1 MKKLVLVFIFSIISV
16 IGGLILDSSCSL
28 VLAEEELEN
37 VEVKEGKV
45 DTGSKGNA
53 QDDYNVILST
63 EFNFSETSIQGNM
76 KTPDGFYIQGRKA
89 QSLEEMVKLR
99 SSFKKE
105 LLDSLYGVESV
116 VR

>member
-1 MKKLVLVFIFSIISV
+1 M
-16 IGGLILDSSCSL
+16 
-28 VLAEEELEN
+28 AQEELEKI
-37 VEVKEGKV
+37 EAQE
-45 DTGSKGNA
+45 GSKEKGLKNNT

-89 QSLEEMVKLR
+89 QTLEEMVKLR

-105 LLDSLYGVESV
+105 ILDSLYGVESV
-116 VR
+116 TR